1 MATRTPV
8 SLENS
13 KTDMGDGGVSTYLSR
28 SSALFLQTPVFLSD
42 VAGFLKQVPGD
53 WTKSII

>member
-8 SLENS
+8 CLENS

-28 SSALFLQTPVFLSD
+28 SSALSFKLLCSSLTPQAF
-42 VAGFLKQVPGD
+42 
-53 WTKSII
+53 